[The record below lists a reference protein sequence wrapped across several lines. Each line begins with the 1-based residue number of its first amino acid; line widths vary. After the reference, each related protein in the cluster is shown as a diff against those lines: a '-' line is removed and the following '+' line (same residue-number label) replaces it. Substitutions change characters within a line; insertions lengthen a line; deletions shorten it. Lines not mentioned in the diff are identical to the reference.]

1 MPDINKLIATE
12 NKPACEAE
20 AFLSD
25 RRTLNPF

>member
-12 NKPACEAE
+12 NMPACEAE

-25 RRTLNPF
+25 RTLNPF